1 MILPKKYLSNKAIFF
16 LLLGNGLLMLLCLLF
31 VLLKVDTNQT
41 AALLS
46 YRATL
51 GLSGYVTGSP
61 SQSYSFAL
69 FAVLV
74 TVVSVILSMRLFNF
88 RRLLSVTVLAL
99 NVVLLVFTLMVC
111 SALIPVR

>member
-1 MILPKKYLSNKAIFF
+1 MILPKKYLNDKAVFF
-16 LLLGNGLLMLLCLLF
+16 LLLANGLLMLLCLLF

-61 SQSYSFAL
+61 TESYSFAM

-74 TVVSVILSMRLFNF
+74 TVVNAVLSVRLFPV
-88 RRLLSVTVLAL
+88 RRLLAVTALSL
-99 NVVLLVFTLMVC
+99 NVVLLVFTLMVS